1 MCVLDTNIKKAN
13 FLKLKMK
20 NRLGQVDPDF
30 FPEEK
35 KIEK

>member
-1 MCVLDTNIKKAN
+1 LDTNLKKAN

-30 FPEEK
+30 MPS
-35 KIEK
+35 